1 MIRNYLTIA
10 LRNFARNKN
19 YTFVNIL
26 GLSIGITSCVILFL
40 LILHDLSF
48 DKFHSKH
55 EHLFRVVR
63 TDKSASGIQYDPV
76 TPYPFGNAFRQDF
89 PEVPL
94 MTQFHYHSEGFV
106 TVKADKRQV
115 ESVLFADSLFFKVFD
130 FGIVAGN
137 PAKDLGEPN
146 KVFLTE
152 KLSAALN
159 CGVGEK
165 IKLDNKLELEVVGL
179 LQDVPANSHIQY
191 SMVVSMP
198 SFTKEFF
205 EWPVDHWG
213 LNSAGFS
220 YLVLPPSV
228 SEESIL
234 TRLEKLV
241 KKYYSKEEAAR
252 TTYLLQRFDDIHFNT
267 TYASTPGQVNN
278 VDTTNLLIMG
288 VLGAFILI
296 IACINYVNLATAL
309 AIRKSKEIGIRKTL
323 GARRSQ
329 LTVYFLSETFLLTLA
344 AIIISLGLVE
354 WTLPW
359 LRMFLEKEIHMNL
372 FTNPY
377 LIFFL
382 VALLIIATI
391 LSGFY
396 PAIILSGF
404 DPVAVLKNKINARG
418 SSGATIRR
426 MLVIFQFVIAQM
438 MIIATLVISDQMDY
452 FRSKPLG
459 FSKEAI
465 VNIALPKNDVDLLK
479 NFRTRLEA
487 NSSISNVSFAVG
499 APTSES
505 NIGTGYFLEEK
516 GPDESYTVT
525 VKTVDIH
532 YKDTYGLKLKAGR
545 WFEESEEKMAYD
557 TTLGSKERYSIVINE
572 AAARKAG
579 FKTTE
584 EIIGKRIHIGLNDIT
599 APVVGVTEDFHVS
612 SLRQEINPVVMI
624 ILPGLYYDAGIS
636 ISTANMTETIDF
648 IRKTWTDL
656 FPEYYFQYEFLDEH
670 LRNLY
675 AEEHRELV
683 LFRIFSGIAI
693 FIGCLGL
700 LGLVSFMANQKLKEI
715 GVRKVFGASV
725 PSIVMIFSKEFVRL
739 VLIAFLIAT
748 PLSWYLMNEWL
759 QNFEY
764 HVSIHWSVFLIGLLV
779 TVLIAIATVAYRS
792 LRAGMANP
800 VDSLRSE

>member
-1 MIRNYLTIA
+1 MIRNYITIA

-40 LILHDLSF
+40 LIFHDLSF

-55 EHLFRVVR
+55 EQLYRVVR
-63 TDKSASGIQYDPV
+63 TDKSASGLQYEAV
-76 TPYPFGNAFRQDF
+76 TPYPFANAFRQDF
-89 PEVPL
+89 PDVPL
-94 MTQFHYHSEGFV
+94 MTQFHWQSEGFV
-106 TVKADKRQV
+106 TVKTDKQQV
-115 ESVLFADSLFFKVFD
+115 ESILFADSLFFNVFD
-130 FGIVAGN
+130 FGVVEGN
-137 PAKDLGEPN
+137 PLIDLGEPN
-146 KVFLTE
+146 KVFLTQ

-179 LQDVPANSHIQY
+179 LNDVPANSHIQF

-205 EWPVDHWG
+205 GWPVDRWG

-220 YLVLPPSV
+220 YIVLPAGV
-228 SEESIL
+228 SEASLIN
-234 TRLEKLV
+234 RFEKFV
-241 KKYYSKEEAAR
+241 QKYYDKEEAAR
-252 TTYLLQRFDDIHFNT
+252 TTYLLQKFDDIHFNT
-267 TYASTPGQVNN
+267 AYASTPGRINN
-278 VDTTNLLIMG
+278 IDMTNLLIMG
-288 VLGAFILI
+288 ILGAFILI
-296 IACINYVNLATAL
+296 IACINYINLATAL

-329 LTVYFLSETFLLTLA
+329 LTIYFLSETFLLTLA

-359 LRMFLEKEIHMNL
+359 LRTFLEKEIHMNL
-372 FTNPY
+372 LSNPY

-382 VALLIIATI
+382 LGLLIIATI
-391 LSGFY
+391 FSGFY

-404 DPVAVLKNKINARG
+404 DPVAVLKNKITAHG
-418 SSGATIRR
+418 SSGATVRR

-438 MIIATLVISDQMDY
+438 MIIGTLVISEQMDY
-452 FRSKPLG
+452 FQSKPLG
-459 FSKEAI
+459 FSSEAI
-465 VNIALPKNDVDLLK
+465 VNISLPKNDIELLK
-479 NFRTRLEA
+479 NFRTRLET
-487 NSSISNVSFAVG
+487 NPSVSNISFAVG
-499 APTSES
+499 APTAES

-516 GPDESYTVT
+516 GPEESYSVT

-557 TTLGSKERYSIVINE
+557 TTLAPTERYAMVINE
-572 AAARKAG
+572 AAARKVG
-579 FKTTE
+579 FKTADDA
-584 EIIGKRIHIGLNDIT
+584 IGKRIQIGLNSIT

-612 SLRQEINPVVMI
+612 SLHQEINPVVMI

-636 ISTANMTETIDF
+636 MSTANMTGTIEF

-670 LRNLY
+670 LQNLY
-675 AEEHRELV
+675 ADEHRELV

-700 LGLVSFMANQKLKEI
+700 LGLVSFMANQRTKEI

-725 PSIVMIFSKEFVRL
+725 PSILLIFSKEFVGL
-739 VLIAFLIAT
+739 VVIAFLIAT

-764 HVSIHWSVFLIGLLV
+764 HVSIHWTVFIIGLVV
-779 TVLIAIATVAYRS
+779 TVAIAMATVAYRS

-800 VDSLRSE
+800 IDSLRSE